1 MPAEKPCPVGER
13 KGVRMMPDNL
23 ALFATVILLLPMI
36 YFLLAAPAFLLVRLD
51 IPAVAQLLRAMFS
64 GYFLTLAIAGVIGT
78 IAVVLDGRLVLAIGI
93 GLIAAFAASSR
104 RWFLRQ
110 MDARLSDRDAGD
122 ADAVRRLR
130 RLHWGGMLSNAIQL
144 AAVVASI
151 LYIYRCRAESIGIRL
166 RSILNG
172 TQSLLQLAPDPG
184 IAFGLELGNGAV
196 VYHPCI
202 NLPPSSSTQ

>member
-1 MPAEKPCPVGER
+1 MPVVVPLYATI
-13 KGVRMMPDNL
+13 ML
-23 ALFATVILLLPMI
+23 LFAMI
-36 YFLLAAPAFLLVRLD
+36 YFLLAAPAFLLVKLD
-51 IPAVAQLLRAMFS
+51 IQPVAQLLRAMFN
-64 GYFLTLAIAGVIGT
+64 GYFLMVITAGVIGT
-78 IAVVLDGRLVLAIGI
+78 IAVAMDGRLVLAIGI

-151 LYIYRCRAESIGIRL
+151 PYIAV
-166 RSILNG
+166 
-172 TQSLLQLAPDPG
+172 AP
-184 IAFGLELGNGAV
+184 
-196 VYHPCI
+196 
-202 NLPPSSSTQ
+202 T

>member
-1 MPAEKPCPVGER
+1 MPTENLALQGKER
-13 KGVRMMPDNL
+13 LWMPDNVG
-23 ALFATVILLLPMI
+23 LFATIVLLLPMI

-51 IPAVAQLLRAMFS
+51 IPAVALLLRAMFN

-78 IAVVLDGRLVLAIGI
+78 IAVAVDGRLVLAIGI
-93 GLIAAFAASSR
+93 GLIAALAASSR

-151 LYIYRCRAESIGIRL
+151 PYVAV
-166 RSILNG
+166 
-172 TQSLLQLAPDPG
+172 AP
-184 IAFGLELGNGAV
+184 
-196 VYHPCI
+196 
-202 NLPPSSSTQ
+202 T